1 MLERLGGKNGC
12 LDLKDSRSVTNFQI
26 IVLGRA
32 RTHRWPD
39 CLTECLTDV
48 LGENPEGGMS

>member
-12 LDLKDSRSVTNFQI
+12 LDLKDSRSVTNFQM

-32 RTHRWPD
+32 RTHGWPD